1 MSRLTPF
8 SRFLITLLIV
18 GGVFFG
24 VKQFMPQLTDK
35 FGSKSLPSEQS
46 SSMPTGDAPTSEP
59 SNGGS
64 NAASS
69 GNASSN
75 SGANSNSGSS
85 ATAPAR
91 RSFDYTPTE
100 PTGGKLKGV
109 VELGASGFNS
119 FVVRIDPKKNWKLEK
134 ADYGASL
141 VYEKMTTDD
150 DVKMGLKNYIAKM
163 LDFGVSGNNI
173 HFVISSGAQKVPL
186 TGKIIDYL
194 KQMGYVV
201 NAVSA
206 DQEGKLGLKCVLPKE
221 YENDAFVAD
230 IGSGNT
236 KITWFDGAA
245 MKSVEGSGAKY
256 FQLGQTDAAVYSE
269 IKQKAAGVPNVKRKV
284 CFIIGG
290 VPFQLA
296 KSVRQGKERFTILN
310 APDSYKMDDAKAKAG
325 INIYKGIADGTNC
338 QQFVFDWD
346 ANFTIGFLLALPN

>member
-35 FGSKSLPSEQS
+35 FGSKSTGTETAAPS
-46 SSMPTGDAPTSEP
+46 GDARGGEASAPVQSGNTSESLP
-59 SNGGS
+59 PKNQ
-64 NAASS
+64 N
-69 GNASSN
+69 SSN
-75 SGANSNSGSS
+75 
-85 ATAPAR
+85 ATAPAHR
-91 RSFDYTPTE
+91 VFDYTPTE

-206 DQEGKLGLKCVLPKE
+206 EQEGKLGLKCVLPKE
-221 YENDAFVAD
+221 FENDAFVTD

-236 KITWFDGAA
+236 KITWFEGGSPKSIEGA
-245 MKSVEGSGAKY
+245 GAKY
-256 FQLGQTDAAVYSE
+256 FQLGQTDDAVYAE
-269 IKQKAAGVPNVKRKV
+269 IKKKASSVPNAKRKV

-290 VPFQLA
+290 APFQLA
-296 KSVRQGKERFTILN
+296 KAVRQNKERFTILN
-310 APDSYKMDDAKAKAG
+310 APDAYKMDDAKAKAG
-325 INIYKGIADGTNC
+325 INIYKAIADATDC

>member
-24 VKQFMPQLTDK
+24 VKKFMPQLTDK
-35 FGSKSLPSEQS
+35 FGSKASTTEQS
-46 SSMPTGDAPTSEP
+46 SSMPSGDTRSSEP
-59 SNGGS
+59 STSTPSGGGS
-64 NAASS
+64 QSSSAS
-69 GNASSN
+69 N
-75 SGANSNSGSS
+75 SS
-85 ATAPAR
+85 ATAPVH

-186 TGKIIDYL
+186 TGKIIEYL

-236 KITWFDGAA
+236 KITWFEGGA

-256 FQLGQTDAAVYSE
+256 YQLGQTDAAVYSE
-269 IKQKAAGVPNVKRKV
+269 IKQKASGVPNSKRKV

-290 VPFQLA
+290 APFQLA
-296 KSVRQGKERFTILN
+296 KAVRQGKERFTILN
-310 APDSYKMDDAKAKAG
+310 APDAYKMDDAKAKAG
-325 INIYKGIADGTNC
+325 INIYKAIADATDC

>member
-24 VKQFMPQLTDK
+24 IKTFMPQLTDK
-35 FGSKSLPSEQS
+35 FGSKSTEQASTQPSGDSRGEEPAATPS
-46 SSMPTGDAPTSEP
+46 S
-59 SNGGS
+59 
-64 NAASS
+64 
-69 GNASSN
+69 
-75 SGANSNSGSS
+75 SGSS
-85 ATAPAR
+85 ASSPSSSGSSSNSSSTAPVR
-91 RSFDYTPTE
+91 RTFDYTPVE

-186 TGKIIDYL
+186 TAKIIDYL

-201 NAVSA
+201 NAVTA
-206 DQEGKLGLKCVLPKE
+206 EQEGKLGLKCVLPKE

-236 KITWFDGAA
+236 KIAFFEGGAL
-245 MKSVEGSGAKY
+245 KSIEGSGAKY
-256 FQLGQTDAAVYSE
+256 FQLGQTDDAVYTE
-269 IKQKAAGVPNVKRKV
+269 IKQKSAKIPNAKRKV

-290 VPFQLA
+290 APFQLA
-296 KSVRQGKERFTILN
+296 KAVRQGKERFTVLG

-325 INIYKGIADGTNC
+325 INIYKAIADATDC

-346 ANFTIGFLLALPN
+346 ANFTIGFLLGLP

>member
-24 VKQFMPQLTDK
+24 VKQFLPQLTDK
-35 FGSKSLPSEQS
+35 FGSKSTSTATANPSGDARGSESSAPVTSGNTAESRPPS
-46 SSMPTGDAPTSEP
+46 SS
-59 SNGGS
+59 
-64 NAASS
+64 SS
-69 GNASSN
+69 
-75 SGANSNSGSS
+75 SS
-85 ATAPAR
+85 ATAPAHR
-91 RSFDYTPTE
+91 TFDYTPTE

-206 DQEGKLGLKCVLPKE
+206 EQEGKLGLKCVLPKE
-221 YENDAFVAD
+221 FENDAFVAD

-236 KITWFDGAA
+236 KLTWFDGGVA
-245 MKSVEGSGAKY
+245 KSVEGSGAKY
-256 FQLGQTDAAVYSE
+256 FQLNQSDAAVYSE
-269 IKQKAAGVPNVKRKV
+269 IKQKASGVPNGKRKV

-290 VPFQLA
+290 APFQLA
-296 KSVRQGKERFTILN
+296 KAVRQGKERFTILN
-310 APDSYKMDDAKAKAG
+310 APETYKMDDAKAKAG
-325 INIYKGIADGTNC
+325 INIYKAIADATDC

>member
-24 VKQFMPQLTDK
+24 VKKFMPQLTDK
-35 FGSKSLPSEQS
+35 FGSKGSTTEQP
-46 SSMPTGDAPTSEP
+46 SSMPSGDGRGSEATTSAPT
-59 SNGGS
+59 GGS
-64 NAASS
+64 EATSAPNTAS
-69 GNASSN
+69 NSSN
-75 SGANSNSGSS
+75 SS
-85 ATAPAR
+85 ATAAVH

-163 LDFGVSGNNI
+163 LDYGVSGNNI

-186 TGKIIDYL
+186 TTKIIDYL

-206 DQEGKLGLKCVLPKE
+206 DQEGKLGMKCVLPKE
-221 YENDAFVAD
+221 YEKDAFVAD

-236 KITWFDGAA
+236 KITWFDGGVA
-245 MKSVEGSGAKY
+245 KSVEGSGAKY
-256 FQLGQTDAAVYSE
+256 YQLGQTDAAVYSE
-269 IKQKAAGVPNVKRKV
+269 IKQKASGVPNQKRKV

-290 VPFQLA
+290 APFQLA
-296 KSVRQGKERFTILN
+296 KAVRQGKERFTVLN
-310 APDSYKMDDAKAKAG
+310 APDAYKMDDAKAKAG
-325 INIYKGIADGTNC
+325 INIYKAIADATDC

>member
-24 VKQFMPQLTDK
+24 VKKFMPQLTEK
-35 FGSKSLPSEQS
+35 FGSKASTTETSAPS
-46 SSMPTGDAPTSEP
+46 GDGQGAENTASAPA
-59 SNGGS
+59 NGGS
-64 NAASS
+64 HTASTPS
-69 GNASSN
+69 SSSSN
-75 SGANSNSGSS
+75 SS
-85 ATAPAR
+85 ATAAVH

-100 PTGGKLKGV
+100 PNGGKLKGV

-206 DQEGKLGLKCVLPKE
+206 EQEGKLGLKCVLPKE

-236 KITWFDGAA
+236 KITWFEGGSA
-245 MKSVEGSGAKY
+245 KSVEGSGAKY
-256 FQLGQTDAAVYSE
+256 FQLGQSDAAVYSE
-269 IKQKAAGVPNVKRKV
+269 IKQKASGIPNVKRKV

-290 VPFQLA
+290 APFQLA
-296 KSVRQGKERFTILN
+296 KAVRQGKERFTVLG

-325 INIYKGIADGTNC
+325 INIYKAIADATDC

>member
-24 VKQFMPQLTDK
+24 VKKFMPQLTDK
-35 FGSKSLPSEQS
+35 FSSKSDATEKSASTPEARDNDVATPSNSGNTAS
-46 SSMPTGDAPTSEP
+46 SS
-59 SNGGS
+59 
-64 NAASS
+64 SS
-69 GNASSN
+69 SSSN
-75 SGANSNSGSS
+75 SD
-85 ATAPAR
+85 ATAAAHR
-91 RSFDYTPTE
+91 TFDYTPTE

-141 VYEKMTTDD
+141 VYEKMTTDE

-163 LDFGVSGNNI
+163 LDFGVNGNNI
-173 HFVISSGAQKVPL
+173 HFVISSGAQKVPV
-186 TGKIIDYL
+186 TAKIIAYL

-206 DQEGKLGLKCVLPKE
+206 DQEGKLGLKCTLPKE
-221 YENDAFVAD
+221 YENDAFVVD

-236 KITWFDGAA
+236 KITWFEGGVA
-245 MKSVEGSGAKY
+245 KSVEGSGAKY

-269 IKQKAAGVPNVKRKV
+269 IKQKAASVPNVKRKV

-296 KSVRQGKERFTILN
+296 QKVRQNKERFTILN
-310 APDSYKMDDAKAKAG
+310 APAAYKLDDAKAKAG
-325 INIYKGIADGTNC
+325 INIYKAIADGTDC

-346 ANFTIGFLLALPN
+346 SNFTIGFLLALPN

>member
-24 VKQFMPQLTDK
+24 VKKFMPQLTDK
-35 FGSKSLPSEQS
+35 FGSSATKTETP
-46 SSMPTGDAPTSEP
+46 MPATDGRSADNGVPT
-59 SNGGS
+59 
-64 NAASS
+64 A
-69 GNASSN
+69 SN
-75 SGANSNSGSS
+75 SGGQASSSTSTNSS
-85 ATAPAR
+85 ATTATHR
-91 RSFDYTPTE
+91 TFDYTPTE

-206 DQEGKLGLKCVLPKE
+206 EQEGKLGLKCVLPKE

-236 KITWFDGAA
+236 KITWFEGGVA
-245 MKSVEGSGAKY
+245 KSVEGSGAKY
-256 FQLGQTDAAVYSE
+256 FQLGQSDAAVYSE
-269 IKQKAAGVPNVKRKV
+269 IKQKAAGIPSNKHKV

-290 VPFQLA
+290 APFQLA
-296 KSVRQGKERFTILN
+296 KAVRQGKERFTVLG

-325 INIYKGIADGTNC
+325 INIYKAIADATDC

-346 ANFTIGFLLALPN
+346 ANFTIGFLLALP

>member
-24 VKQFMPQLTDK
+24 IKTFMPQLAEK
-35 FGSKSLPSEQS
+35 FGSKSNKTESSEPRPNDARGSETAATAPSSNGNESAS
-46 SSMPTGDAPTSEP
+46 SS
-59 SNGGS
+59 
-64 NAASS
+64 
-69 GNASSN
+69 
-75 SGANSNSGSS
+75 SGSS
-85 ATAPAR
+85 SGSSSTAPTR
-91 RSFDYTPTE
+91 RTFDYTPVE

-119 FVVRIDPKKNWKLEK
+119 FVVRIDGKKNWKLEK
-134 ADYGASL
+134 ADYGSSL

-163 LDFGVSGNNI
+163 LDFGVGGNNI

-186 TGKIIDYL
+186 TTKIIEYL

-206 DQEGKLGLKCVLPKE
+206 DQEGKLGLKCVLPEE
-221 YENDAFVAD
+221 YKNDAFVAD

-236 KITWFDGAA
+236 KITWFDGGVA
-245 MKSVEGSGAKY
+245 KSVEASGAKY

-269 IKQKAAGVPNVKRKV
+269 VKQKASGVPNVKRKA

-290 VPFQLA
+290 APFQMA
-296 KSVRQGKERFTILN
+296 KMVRQGKERFTILN
-310 APDSYKMDDAKAKAG
+310 APDSYKMDDAKGKAG
-325 INIYKGIADGTNC
+325 LNIYKAIADATNC